1 MNCRNFILSTI
12 VAAAGMA
19 PVSGHALTLRECS
32 LEATP
37 AAPSEI
43 VSERSGQTYLTLSAD
58 GKNVVRCDYKTGRQ
72 EAVVMSTVN
81 LRDCDVKSWDG
92 FILSP
97 NEKLMLLYTD
107 VEPVYRHSF
116 KASYYVYDIARN
128 NIKKLSE
135 NGLQEIPSFSPD
147 SRMVAFV
154 RDNNIYVAKLDY
166 GKEVAVTKDGKRNEI
181 INGVPDWVYQE
192 EFGMLS

>member
-19 PVSGHALTLRECS
+19 SVSGHALTLRECS

-72 EAVVMSTVN
+72 EAVVMSTAN
-81 LRDCDVKSWDG
+81 LRDCDVKSWNG
-92 FILSP
+92 FI
-97 NEKLMLLYTD
+97 
-107 VEPVYRHSF
+107 
-116 KASYYVYDIARN
+116 
-128 NIKKLSE
+128 
-135 NGLQEIPSFSPD
+135 
-147 SRMVAFV
+147 
-154 RDNNIYVAKLDY
+154 
-166 GKEVAVTKDGKRNEI
+166 
-181 INGVPDWVYQE
+181 
-192 EFGMLS
+192 

>member
-19 PVSGHALTLRECS
+19 SVSGHALTLRECS

-72 EAVVMSTVN
+72 EAVVMSTARPQR
-81 LRDCDVKSWDG
+81 LRRQVVG
-92 FILSP
+92 RLH
-97 NEKLMLLYTD
+97 L
-107 VEPVYRHSF
+107 
-116 KASYYVYDIARN
+116 
-128 NIKKLSE
+128 
-135 NGLQEIPSFSPD
+135 
-147 SRMVAFV
+147 
-154 RDNNIYVAKLDY
+154 VAK
-166 GKEVAVTKDGKRNEI
+166 
-181 INGVPDWVYQE
+181 
-192 EFGMLS
+192 